1 MHHQPK
7 SETMNNT
14 ETLITALA
22 NAPSIIIPLVHE
34 VPSQNLKR
42 RPSPN
47 KWSAHEHACHLS
59 DIDALYLA
67 RLELILAEPAPFIR
81 AAFASLDEEAGA
93 LLKMD
98 LAEALERYARE
109 RARLVTRL
117 RALRPEDW
125 QRTAQHEE
133 NYTQYSVFVMFR
145 QLYLHEIFHAYRIE
159 ELMLKNDWPALVDQ
173 A

>member
-1 MHHQPK
+1 
-7 SETMNNT
+7 MNNT
-14 ETLITALA
+14 ETLIATLA
-22 NAPSIIIPLVHE
+22 NAPNIIITLVHE
-34 VPSQNLKR
+34 VPPQNLKR

-67 RLELILAEPAPFIR
+67 RLELILSEPAPFIR
-81 AAFASLDEEAGA
+81 AAFASPEEEAGA
-93 LLKMD
+93 LLKVD

-109 RARLVTRL
+109 RARLVARL
-117 RALRPEDW
+117 RELRPEDW

-133 NYTQYSVFVMFR
+133 NYTHYSVFVMFR

-159 ELMLKNDWPALVDQ
+159 ELMLKSDWPATAV
-173 A
+173 